1 MLADGLIVLWRG
13 VAAALRTTAAALE
26 GFADILDPDEAS
38 RDGASTKNA
47 TGDAL
52 PPRAGTRARIAETLQ
67 RARSRYDAVTVA
79 PQPGRAR
86 R

>member
-26 GFADILDPDEAS
+26 GVADVLDPDAAS
-38 RDGASTKNA
+38 RDGARVRNEA
-47 TGDAL
+47 GDAHA
-52 PPRAGTRARIAETLQ
+52 PRAGTRERIAETLQ

-79 PQPGRAR
+79 AQPGRAR